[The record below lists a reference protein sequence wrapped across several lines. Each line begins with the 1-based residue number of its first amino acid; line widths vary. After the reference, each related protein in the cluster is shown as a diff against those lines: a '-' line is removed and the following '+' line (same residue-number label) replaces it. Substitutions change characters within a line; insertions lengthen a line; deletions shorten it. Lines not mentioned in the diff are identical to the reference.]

1 MLDRPTHIICELEHE
16 KMKKKILIA
25 LYSSDDFLIS
35 SMLVDCWVDS

>member
-16 KMKKKILIA
+16 KMKKILIA